1 LLRKILSV
9 RLAFSQGRVAVWY
22 RRTFSYLHGGFGV
35 VVLTDAEHLAGC
47 SDHFL
52 GRICSGGYGHGN
64 PGPDSSHGPH
74 GVRRNPLAQFG
85 QLFNNYNAGNFY
97 YNGLCQNI
105 TVGTGGGAFTGYAWA
120 QGDELRGYVEDMAA
134 DVTGTSAVGMTL
146 SSILYMENVV
156 SPSSSGDSAWRPIT
170 FTVPGGAQTLFIGMW
185 TKSGESA
192 TSSAPPYSSY
202 WWLDSLAIH

>member
-1 LLRKILSV
+1 LRFRKAESPFGIGGLFLTYTEAS
-9 RLAFSQGRVAVWY
+9 ASSYSPTPNTSQAAVII
-22 RRTFSYLHGGFGV
+22 S
-35 VVLTDAEHLAGC
+35 
-47 SDHFL
+47 
-52 GRICSGGYGHGN
+52 SGASAPAGN

-134 DVTGTSAVGMTL
+134 DVTGTSAIGMTL